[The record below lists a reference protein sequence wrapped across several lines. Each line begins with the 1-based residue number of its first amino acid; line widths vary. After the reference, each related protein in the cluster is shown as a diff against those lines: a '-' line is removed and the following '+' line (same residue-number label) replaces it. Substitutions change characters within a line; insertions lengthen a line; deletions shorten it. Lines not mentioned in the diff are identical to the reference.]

1 MLPSG
6 LAEVVAESE
15 GLARFLFH
23 SSAIA
28 AGVVKAAA
36 FLPGKDG
43 ETSVFRHGAHPT
55 SSLWQIGRSP
65 AAGDRTLRGAA
76 LVTAGAVRRTG
87 LEVEA
92 AEPPPRHAAIRA
104 WPGEDPEL
112 VKGARKERALEMAR
126 GAQLLLAQ
134 EYAARPGGGI
144 EIPNQ

>member
-6 LAEVVAESE
+6 LAEVVADSE
-15 GLARFLFH
+15 DLARFLFH
-23 SSAIA
+23 SSAFA

-43 ETSVFRHGAHPT
+43 ETSVFRHGAQPT
-55 SSLWQIGRSP
+55 SSLWQIGRSL
-65 AAGDRTLRGAA
+65 AAGERTLRGAA
-76 LVTAGAVRRTG
+76 LVTAGAVRRAG
-87 LEVEA
+87 LDVEA

-104 WPGEDPEL
+104 WPTGEDPEL

-134 EYAARPGGGI
+134 E
-144 EIPNQ
+144 